1 MVPEDTVPTNVYTKQ
16 LLKPLHSTV
25 QEHSPKDSP
34 AEQSDQQS
42 HGHRRQVEV
51 D

>member
-1 MVPEDTVPTNVYTKQ
+1 MKQ

-25 QEHSPKDSP
+25 QEHLPKDSRT
-34 AEQSDQQS
+34 EQSDQQL
-42 HGHRRQVEV
+42 HGHRGQVEE

>member
-1 MVPEDTVPTNVYTKQ
+1 MKQ

-34 AEQSDQQS
+34 TEQSDQQL
-42 HGHRRQVEV
+42 HRHRGQVEV